1 MKARI
6 GFLLGAA
13 LILGLFGVYGRTF
26 RTYHELSTTLLAMG
40 GVEIEVKAYGA
51 NRRAFAQAVSEIE
64 ARFRGLEAR
73 LTRFRPASDIGRINA
88 AAGGGPVDVHED
100 TLRVLLQAQGVAQ
113 ASHRAFDVSVL
124 PLLQLWK
131 DSAQAQREPTGQEI
145 ASALARVDAARIV
158 IDSAHRTVQ
167 IPGGMAVDLGG
178 IGQGLFADEGVRILR
193 AHGILR
199 GLVNASG
206 EVAVFDDRPQPEPF
220 AIGILDPRTGGQGGV
235 VRLVRGAVATS
246 GSYRRGVEVS
256 GRHRSH
262 ILDPLSGRPAD
273 GTLSVT
279 VEGPSA
285 LEADAWSTACA
296 VLASRGMDP
305 RPFLPPGFRL
315 HALVSADPSRP

>member
-6 GFLLGAA
+6 GFLLAAA
-13 LILGLFGVYGRTF
+13 LVLGLFGVYAGTF

-40 GVEIEVKAYGA
+40 GVEIEVKAYGT
-51 NRRAFAQAVSEIE
+51 NRRAFGSAVSEIE
-64 ARFRGLEAR
+64 GRFRELEAR

-88 AAGGGPVDVHED
+88 AAGGPPVAVHED
-100 TLRVLLQAQGVAQ
+100 TLRVLLQAQGVSQ

-131 DSAQAQREPTGQEI
+131 DAAKAQREPTDPER
-145 ASALARVDAARIV
+145 AAALARVDAARIA
-158 IDSAHRTVQ
+158 IDPVHRTVGV
-167 IPGGMAVDLGG
+167 PEGMALDLGG
-178 IGQGLFADEGVRILR
+178 IGQGLFADEGARILR
-193 AHGILR
+193 AHGIRR

-206 EVAVFDDRPQPEPF
+206 EVAVFDDRPQSEPF
-220 AIGILDPRTGGQGGV
+220 AIGILDPRTGGQDGV

-262 ILDPLSGRPAD
+262 ILDPVRGTPAD
-273 GTLSVT
+273 GTLSIT
-279 VEGPSA
+279 VEGPTA

-296 VLASRGMDP
+296 VLASRGVDP
-305 RPFLPPGFRL
+305 RSVLPPGFRL
-315 HALVSADPSRP
+315 HALIPATPSRP

>member
-6 GFLLGAA
+6 GFLLGVA
-13 LILGLFGVYGRTF
+13 LILGLFGVYGWTF

-40 GVEIEVKAYGA
+40 GVEIEVKGYGT
-51 NRRAFAQAVSEIE
+51 NRRAFGQAVSEIE
-64 ARFRGLEAR
+64 GRFRDLEAR
-73 LTRFRPASDIGRINA
+73 LTRFRPTSDIGRINA
-88 AAGGGPVDVHED
+88 AAGGGPVEVHED
-100 TLRVLLQAQGVAQ
+100 TLRVLLQAQRVAQ
-113 ASHRAFDVSVL
+113 TSQRAFDVSVL

-131 DSAQAQREPTGQEI
+131 DAAKAQREPTDQER
-145 ASALARVDAARIV
+145 AAALARVDAARIV
-158 IDSAHRTVQ
+158 IDPTRRTVRL
-167 IPGGMAVDLGG
+167 PEGMAVDLGG
-178 IGQGLFADEGVRILR
+178 IGQGVFADEGARILR
-193 AHGILR
+193 AHGIRR

-220 AIGILDPRTGGQGGV
+220 AIGILDPRTGGQGGA

-262 ILDPLSGRPAD
+262 ILDPVSGTPAD

-279 VEGPSA
+279 VEGPTA

-296 VLASRGMDP
+296 VLASRGVDP
-305 RPFLPPGFRL
+305 RPMLPQGFRL
-315 HALVSADPSRP
+315 HALIPATPSRP